1 MAMAAGTKGLRSS
14 INITP
19 YIDILLTLLV
29 IFMVIAPVHQMDLR
43 VKVPEPAPAKEEK
56 APATGAIVLSMT
68 GSDRITINRQPVSI
82 ETLKSKLEEIYNSRA
97 DKSMFISAS
106 PELPY
111 GDVVHVID
119 IAKGAGVGDIGLLTK
134 QLSNG

>member
-1 MAMAAGTKGLRSS
+1 MAIAAGAEGLRSKP
-14 INITP
+14 NITP

-43 VKVPEPAPAKEEK
+43 VKVPEPAPVKQEET
-56 APATGAIVLSMT
+56 APTGSIVLSMT
-68 GSDRITINRQPVSI
+68 ESDRITINQQPVSV
-82 ETLKSKLEEIYNSRA
+82 ESLKSKLEEIYNARS

-106 PELPY
+106 PDLPY
-111 GDVVHVID
+111 GDVVHIID